1 MVFNWGGFA
10 ELSAEVI
17 ELDRLNLDLMKS
29 VNKMAIIYKF
39 PEEIE
44 FAKHYAE
51 KLNDE
56 ITLSILDAGEVKNS
70 AEAKHLSLFFWNMVN
85 KSVED
90 KNNKILLPWP
100 EGGEFW
106 SDKLLYSIS
115 GCLERAGFENEWE
128 EISDLQD

>member
-1 MVFNWGGFA
+1 
-10 ELSAEVI
+10 
-17 ELDRLNLDLMKS
+17 
-29 VNKMAIIYKF
+29 MAIVYKF

-51 KLNDE
+51 KLNDK
-56 ITLSILDAGEVKNS
+56 ITLSILGAGEVKNS

-106 SDKLLYSIS
+106 SEKLLYSIS
-115 GCLERAGFENEWE
+115 GYLERAGFENEWE

>member
-1 MVFNWGGFA
+1 
-10 ELSAEVI
+10 
-17 ELDRLNLDLMKS
+17 
-29 VNKMAIIYKF
+29 MAIIYKF

-70 AEAKHLSLFFWNMVN
+70 TEAKHLSMFFWNMVN

-106 SDKLLYSIS
+106 SEKLLYSIS
-115 GCLERAGFENEWE
+115 GYLERAGFEDEWE
-128 EISDLQD
+128 EISDSQD